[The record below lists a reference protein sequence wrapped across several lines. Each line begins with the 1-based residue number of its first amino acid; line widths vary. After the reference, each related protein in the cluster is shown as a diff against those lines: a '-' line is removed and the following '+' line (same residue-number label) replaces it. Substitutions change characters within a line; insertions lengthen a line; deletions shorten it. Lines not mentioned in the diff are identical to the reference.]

1 MGQSWDNARVY
12 PSGSSGSE
20 RDKNRGLEPN
30 LALRR
35 ATLNMTMMLA
45 PQKAAT

>member
-1 MGQSWDNARVY
+1 MGQCTRV
-12 PSGSSGSE
+12 SIGFQRSE